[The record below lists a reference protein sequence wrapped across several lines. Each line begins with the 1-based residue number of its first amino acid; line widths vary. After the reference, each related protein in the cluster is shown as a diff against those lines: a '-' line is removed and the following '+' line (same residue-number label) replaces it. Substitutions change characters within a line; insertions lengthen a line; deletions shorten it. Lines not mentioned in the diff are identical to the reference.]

1 MRKRRNKTLLI
12 CLLFLPFLT
21 SWASARGAEAFRL
34 ASKGLHN
41 ELVAPG
47 DWLGVALEYKP
58 YANLREALEKKL
70 GILLKNRGEAH
81 LTLITPPEMKLL
93 LASPAGN
100 HPLTPEKIADMAKAF
115 HVQSSDFKAVCIGQG
130 HKGSEKTYFVVIRS
144 SRAREFREAIFT
156 RAGSPAGFHPDEF
169 YPHITLGYTDR
180 DLHAQDGVIKD
191 EKSCFEKVNSD

>member
-12 CLLFLPFLT
+12 GLLFLPFLT

-47 DWLGVALEYKP
+47 DWLGVGLEYKP
-58 YANLREALEKKL
+58 YASLREALEKKL
-70 GILLKNRGEAH
+70 GMNLKNRGEAH
-81 LTLITPPEMKLL
+81 LTVITPPEMKVL
-93 LASPAGN
+93 LAAAAG
-100 HPLTPEKIADMAKAF
+100 LTAEKIAAMAKAF
-115 HVQSSDFKAVCIGQG
+115 HIQSSDFKTVCIGQG
-130 HKGSEKTYFVVIRS
+130 HKGAEKTYFVIVRS
-144 SRAREFREAIFT
+144 SHAREFRKAIFT
-156 RAGSPAGFHPDEF
+156 RAGRPAGFHPDEF